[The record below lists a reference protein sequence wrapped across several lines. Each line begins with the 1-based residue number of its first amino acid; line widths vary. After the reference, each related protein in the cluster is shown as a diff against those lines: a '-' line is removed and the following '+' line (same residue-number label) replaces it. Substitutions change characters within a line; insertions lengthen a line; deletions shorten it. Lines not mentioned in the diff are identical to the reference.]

1 MFSTEDEKLVSR
13 ILGWG
18 ASLTTLFLITGSV
31 TDPVNA
37 PKLFLA
43 GGIAFSVFMVMLKSG
58 IRINLFNNRVLGL
71 SISIFL
77 IAAVIATIAST
88 SPLTQNL
95 YGTYG
100 RNTGLLTY
108 ICLAFILLAASN
120 LRNEKSF
127 GLISAGLLFA
137 GLINVLYSA
146 YVFVFSDPVSWN
158 NPYGAILGTFGN
170 PNFISSFLG
179 IFIAG
184 TLSIA
189 LSSKLSLVFRAA
201 GLLFGLLA
209 FFEIANTNSIQG
221 YVVAAA
227 GIAFVTYLK
236 IRSYGIKILELGYIL
251 SLFVLGLT
259 SVAGVF
265 QQGPFASFLYQGTT
279 AFREQYWKAA
289 LNMGSSR
296 LFTGVGMDAYGDNYR
311 MQRDIQAL
319 KTPEVQVVSNS
330 AHNVILD
337 FFASG
342 GIFLL
347 VSYVSIVLIATNSL
361 VRIILR
367 KREFDYV
374 FSVLAAS
381 WLGYQLQSIIS
392 INQIGLAIWGWL
404 LSGALIGF
412 EKSTRKSDSA
422 SSAEGGN
429 VKSKRKSTQSQVFS
443 GTLLAGIGSL
453 IGFLLVVPPLSAD
466 MSWYQA
472 TKSGNVVEIEKSLIP
487 SYLRP
492 EDSSRLVNVVLLLES
507 NQLFDLALK
516 YAVRATKYNPNNF
529 DSWNALYSVKNST
542 AEQKAEALKNLKRLD
557 PLNPDVIKR

>member
-127 GLISAGLLFA
+127 GLISLGLLFA

-146 YVFVFSDPVSWN
+146 YVLVFSDPVSWN

-184 TLSIA
+184 TLSVT
-189 LSSKLSLVFRAA
+189 LSSRLSLVLRAS
-201 GLLFGLLA
+201 GFFFGVLA
-209 FFEIANTNSIQG
+209 FYELANTNSIQG
-221 YVVAAA
+221 YVVTAA
-227 GIAFVTYLK
+227 GSAFVIFLK
-236 IRSYGIKILELGYIL
+236 IRNRGNKILDLAYI
-251 SLFVLGLT
+251 SSISVLGLT

-265 QQGPFASFLYQGTT
+265 QQGPFAGFLYQGTT

-289 LNMGSSR
+289 INMGFSR

-311 MQRDIQAL
+311 LQRDIQAL
-319 KTPEVQVVSNS
+319 KTPGVQVVSNS

-342 GIFLL
+342 GILL
-347 VSYVSIVLIATNSL
+347 LMSYVSIVLIAAVSL
-361 VRIILR
+361 VRVILR

-412 EKSTRKSDSA
+412 EKATRISDLNSH
-422 SSAEGGN
+422 SK
-429 VKSKRKSTQSQVFS
+429 KSKPITTGKSTQSQVFS
-443 GTLLAGIGSL
+443 GTLLAGLGS
-453 IGFLLVVPPLSAD
+453 IFGFLLVVPPLSAD

-472 TKSGNVVEIEKSLIP
+472 TKTGNLVEIEKALIP
-487 SYLRP
+487 GYLHP
-492 EDSSRLVNVVLLLES
+492 QESSRLVNVVGLLEN
-507 NQLFDLALK
+507 NQLFDLSLK
-516 YAVRATKYNPNNF
+516 YALKATEYNPNNF
-529 DSWNALYSVKNST
+529 DSWSALYSVKNSSP
-542 AEQKAEALKNLKRLD
+542 EQKALALENMKRLD
-557 PLNPDVIKR
+557 PLNPDVTKR

>member
-1 MFSTEDEKLVSR
+1 MFSTEDEKLISR

-31 TDPVNA
+31 TDPVNT
-37 PKLFLA
+37 PKFFLA

-58 IRINLFNNRVLGL
+58 IRTNFFNDRVLGI

-108 ICLAFILLAASN
+108 ICFAFILLAASN
-120 LRNEKSF
+120 LRNERSF
-127 GLISAGLLFA
+127 GPITLGLLFA

-146 YVFVFSDPVSWN
+146 YVLVFSDPVSWN

-184 TLSIA
+184 TLSVT
-189 LSSKLSLVFRAA
+189 LSSKLSLVLRVSGF
-201 GLLFGLLA
+201 LFGVLA
-209 FFEIANTNSIQG
+209 FYEIANTNSIQG
-221 YVVAAA
+221 YVVTAA
-227 GIAFVTYLK
+227 GCAFVIFLK
-236 IRSYGIKILELGYIL
+236 LRSRGNKILDLAYL
-251 SLFVLGLT
+251 SSIFILGLT

-265 QQGPFASFLYQGTT
+265 QQGPFARFLYQGTT

-289 LNMGSSR
+289 VNMGSSR

-311 MQRDIQAL
+311 LERDIQAL
-319 KTPEVQVVSNS
+319 KTPGVQVVSNS

-342 GIFLL
+342 GILL
-347 VSYVSIVLIATNSL
+347 LIAYVSIVLIAAVSL
-361 VRIILR
+361 VRVILR

-412 EKSTRKSDSA
+412 EKATRISDLSDH
-422 SSAEGGN
+422 
-429 VKSKRKSTQSQVFS
+429 SKKNKPIIAGKSTQSQVFS
-443 GTLLAGIGSL
+443 GTLLAGLGSIL
-453 IGFLLVVPPLSAD
+453 GFLLVVPPLSAD

-472 TKSGNVVEIEKSLIP
+472 TKTGNLVEIEKALIP
-487 SYLRP
+487 GYLHP
-492 EDSSRLVNVVLLLES
+492 QESSRLVNVVGLLEN
-507 NQLFDLALK
+507 NQLFDLSLK
-516 YAVRATKYNPNNF
+516 YALKATEFNPNNF
-529 DSWNALYSVKNST
+529 DSWNTLYSIKNSSP
-542 AEQKAEALKNLKRLD
+542 EQKALALENMKRLD
-557 PLNPDVIKR
+557 PLNPDVTKR